1 MTLKTRDIQ
10 VKFICN
16 VYQHTINSDGDWDGY
31 ETQWTIKAE
40 TLEEANELLWSKCNM
55 HTEPS
60 DFIKFISPID
70 LKTYPIEKYD
80 EMSAEIAKYSGEA
93 KEANRKEQELLEIA
107 KKAKEKFLES
117 LKKAS
122 MATRMTFLD
131 REMPY
136 LA

>member
-1 MTLKTRDIQ
+1 MEMKNVT
-10 VKFICN
+10 VGFICN

-31 ETQWTIKAE
+31 ETQWTIRAE
-40 TLEEANELLWSKCNM
+40 TLEEAEELLWSKCNM

-60 DFIKFISPID
+60 DFIKFINPINHEI
-70 LKTYPIEKYD
+70 YPIEKYD
-80 EMSAEIAKYSGEA
+80 GMSAEIAKYLSEA
-93 KEANRKEQELLEIA
+93 KETNRKEQELLEIA
-107 KKAKEKFLES
+107 KRAKEKFLES
-117 LKKAS
+117 LKKAT